1 MEAFTLSDV
10 VGTIGVVAIV
20 STYFLLQI
28 NKVSSKGLAFSLVN
42 AIGSMM
48 IFYSLLENWNFS
60 SALIEFFWI
69 LISFIGVY
77 NYFKK

>member
-1 MEAFTLSDV
+1 MEIFTFSDII
-10 VGTIGVVAIV
+10 GTIGVISIV

-28 NKVSSKGLAFSLVN
+28 NKISSKGLMFSVVN

-69 LISFIGVY
+69 FISLIGIY